1 MSAASSRLTRTTFYP
16 GCAAMAIYAASLHF
30 TEQDILMINPKL
42 PNATATE
49 DAERDITVTV
59 MGNYLIR
66 RDGEA
71 EDVGIVI
78 EGVKFLSHVGNV
90 IMGFIML
97 FGLIYALDLSFPD
110 KLKYLFQKVIRNA
123 KIQQLK
129 IKLFS

>member
-1 MSAASSRLTRTTFYP
+1 MVELEEWIQGEGNIFST
-16 GCAAMAIYAASLHF
+16 
-30 TEQDILMINPKL
+30 NK
-42 PNATATE
+42 ATATE